1 MKNGDYIKAKND
13 IDNGISITAQ
23 TLESMK
29 DMKKEFDD
37 YIAKLTVMGD
47 IKQAMFM
54 KETSWEIGH
63 YIENA
68 IVA

>member
-13 IDNGISITAQ
+13 IDNGVSITRQ
-23 TLESMK
+23 TLNEMK
-29 DMKKEFDD
+29 DMKKEFDN
-37 YIAKLTVMGD
+37 YITKLTVMGD

-54 KETSWEIGH
+54 KKTSWEIGH
-63 YIENA
+63 YIECA